1 MKCSDYIAQELAKR
15 VEYVFTLQGG
25 AITHLIDSCARL
37 GPKPIYCHHE
47 QAAGFAAS
55 AYARVRGFG
64 VCIVTTGPGGTN
76 AMTPLLGAWQD
87 SIPVLFI
94 SGQQRAS
101 QLSYGSKRRK
111 TGTQEANILHAVE
124 PWVVDSGLCT
134 TPGETRLTFLRVI
147 DWMLGGDGPGWLDI
161 CQDALWSEL

>member
-101 QLSYGSKRRK
+101 QLSYDSDRRQA
-111 TGTQEANILHAVE
+111 GTQEANILDAVK
-124 PWVVDSGLCT
+124 PWVTDSWLCV
-134 TPGETRLTFLRVI
+134 RASDVRYSFKKVVHR
-147 DWMLGGDGPGWLDI
+147 MLADRGPGWLDI
-161 CQDALWSEL
+161 CQDALWSKM